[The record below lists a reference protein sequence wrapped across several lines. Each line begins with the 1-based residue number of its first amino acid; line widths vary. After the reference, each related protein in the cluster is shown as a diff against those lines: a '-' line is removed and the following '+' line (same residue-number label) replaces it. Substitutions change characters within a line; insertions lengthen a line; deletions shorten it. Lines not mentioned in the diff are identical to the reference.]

1 MFNDSFRYV
10 KEVAND
16 DHAVL
21 EFTCT
26 IDGIIVNG
34 VDILSIDESGK
45 IVEFKVMLRP
55 LQGVNLMNQK
65 MQEGLARL

>member
-1 MFNDSFRYV
+1 MSVFNDSFRYV

-26 IDGIIVNG
+26 IDGIIV
-34 VDILSIDESGK
+34 
-45 IVEFKVMLRP
+45 EFKVMLRP